1 MKLAERFFS
10 QTSVI
15 ITVSLN
21 KSINLCS
28 VLVNNVD
35 DKVEDKEE
43 QRITA
48 ISNF

>member
-10 QTSVI
+10 QPSVI